1 MDKFKWFCK
10 EVLPYIIAV
19 IVVILIKSY
28 VVAPVM
34 VNGDSMYPTLKNKD
48 IMILNRIGYKDKKFD
63 RFDIVVIKTEKNKI
77 IKRVIG
83 LPGEKVQ
90 ILDGSVYINGEKLE
104 DDVIEIKMKYAGLAN
119 NVIELNNDEYFVLG
133 DNRNDS
139 SDSRFMGP
147 INKKQILG
155 KTRLTIFPFNRIGNK

>member
-1 MDKFKWFCK
+1 MDKLKCFCK

-19 IVVILIKSY
+19 IVVIIIKTY

-63 RFDIVVIKTEKNKI
+63 RFDIVVIKENNKKI
-77 IKRVIG
+77 IKRIIG

-155 KTRLTIFPFNRIGNK
+155 RTRLTIFPFNRIGNK

>member
-1 MDKFKWFCK
+1 MDKLKWFCK

-19 IVVILIKSY
+19 IIVIIIKAY

-63 RFDIVVIKTEKNKI
+63 RFDIVVIKEEKKKI

-90 ILDGSVYINGEKLE
+90 ILDGFVYINGKKLE
-104 DDVIEIKMKYAGLAN
+104 DDVIKTEMKYAGLAN
-119 NVIELNNDEYFVLG
+119 NVIELTSDEYFVLG

-139 SDSRFMGP
+139 SDSRIIGP
-147 INKKQILG
+147 INKNQILG
-155 KTRLTIFPFNRIGNK
+155 RTKLTIFPFSHIGNK